1 MKEKSDYLLKNVCFL
16 LFGWQNVIVFVTM
29 MLISVNNFIVT
40 ICQQICPF
48 AEIRY

>member
-16 LFGWQNVIVFVTM
+16 LFSWQNAIVFVMM

-40 ICQQICPF
+40 ICQQICSF
-48 AEIRY
+48 AEIRC